1 MRYLIPLEN
10 DLGSHSRISS
20 HFGRSPYYA
29 VVFHDPLSGEI
40 RAEIKSASLEA
51 HGGACS
57 AGDIVRRFGIDA
69 VIVKGIGVRAIRILQ
84 GLGVKIYK
92 TGSETLDQVMKE
104 IERGDLIPFSSE
116 EACEG
121 MRPHG

>member
-29 VVFHDPLSGEI
+29 MVFHDPSSGEM
-40 RAEIKSASLEA
+40 RAEIKSALSGA

-57 AGDIVRRFGIDA
+57 AGDIVRKFGVDA

-84 GLGVKIYK
+84 ELGVKIYK

-104 IERGDLIPFSSE
+104 IEGGDLIPFSGD
-116 EACEG
+116 EACKG